1 MIKKITSLCIPR
13 IEVETTKEYIFKTF
27 QNLKLGYIK
36 NIKEIPL
43 KNDKKHKRIIIT
55 IELNENP
62 LSLNIIS
69 KLNNN
74 ETIKIVYDMPDYWKV
89 VTTKY

>member
-13 IEVETTKEYIFKTF
+13 IEIDTTKEYIFNIF
-27 QNLKLGYIK
+27 QKLRLGFIK

-62 LSLNIIS
+62 LSINIMS

-89 VTTKY
+89 ATTK